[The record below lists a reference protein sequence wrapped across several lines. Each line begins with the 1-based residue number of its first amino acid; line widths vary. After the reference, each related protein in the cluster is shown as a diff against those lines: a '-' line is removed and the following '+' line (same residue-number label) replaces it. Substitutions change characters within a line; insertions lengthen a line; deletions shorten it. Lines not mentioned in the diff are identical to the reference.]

1 MDGMSLDN
9 RHKWALPYWARPGI
23 RLIKK
28 GDDDGTGA
36 GGGGDEEDDDDDE
49 DEDDDDD
56 PDEGK
61 SEEELRAEL
70 KAVRKSLSKAN
81 GSSAKR
87 RAHAKRLEAELEEA
101 RKGKGKKKTDDDD
114 DELDV
119 EAIRAQARSEGE
131 KAGNDRIKL
140 AEVKAALAAAGITD
154 AKTRTRLARM
164 VDLGDLDLDDD
175 GEVDGIDD
183 AIDTLRED
191 LPALFEKPR
200 RKRESVAG
208 GSDRSGA
215 GGGASKAKSAS
226 ERQAEGLLGR
236 GR

>member
-36 GGGGDEEDDDDDE
+36 GGAGDDEDEDDEDDDE
-49 DEDDDDD
+49 DDDDDD

-70 KAVRKSLSKAN
+70 KKVRQSLGKAN
-81 GSSAKR
+81 GSSKR
-87 RAHAKRLEAELEEA
+87 NLRRRRELEAELA
-101 RKGKGKKKTDDDD
+101 TKGKGKKKGDD

-119 EAIRAQARSEGE
+119 EAIRETARAEG
-131 KAGNDRIKL
+131 KRAGDDRVKL
-140 AEVKAALAAAGITD
+140 AEVKASLAAAGITD
-154 AKTRTRLARM
+154 PKTRTRLARM
-164 VDLGDLDLDDD
+164 VDLSELDLDDD